1 MKTFILKGVPIN
13 RLLDGELQSLQE
25 AKVEV
30 AITNNND
37 KFGIDNKT
45 DMWPCNTNSI
55 VFMWPE
61 DTWKDGKDWVGGLV
75 IANVIKNLF
84 EYREDINWKSEWDH
98 LANLLG
104 HMNPYSIMIYN
115 ITTLTFE

>member
-1 MKTFILKGVPIN
+1 MKTFILKGAPIN

-25 AKVEV
+25 ANVEV

-45 DMWPCNTNSI
+45 DMWPFNTNSI

-61 DTWKDGKDWVGGLV
+61 CEWVDEKDPLGVIVG
-75 IANVIKNLF
+75 NVIKNIF
-84 EYREDINWKSEWDH
+84 EYQEDVNWENEWKHVSGH
-98 LANLLG
+98 LQ
-104 HMNPYSIMIYN
+104 HMNAHSIMIYN